1 MGAFP
6 GRFGTSIASKLNA
19 ALSLIIFV
27 VFLIAGLSLTLWLGD
42 RLEQR
47 GIRELQ
53 TTNQQITD
61 MMEAFSNA
69 LEDSASLLGATF
81 AANLPK
87 KMSIDPARPM
97 QSGERPIP
105 TLKGGDVVFN
115 NNFAMVDE
123 FSRLTGGVATL
134 FARDGDNF
142 YRIATSLKNKAGERV
157 MGTMLDQKHPAYPL
171 VLAGKPFVG
180 KATLF
185 GKDYVTRYVPIRD
198 DGGRVIG
205 IAFVGLD
212 LTDSI
217 RALKDKIRAVRVGD
231 TGYPFVLDAK
241 VEPGMAVI
249 HPSAEG
255 KNLLDV
261 KDKNGVAVIRGL
273 IEQGRGISQ
282 YWWQNAGDKEARE
295 KLVAM
300 QPFEKWGWL
309 VATSAYADEF
319 VHEVRMIQIQIV
331 VAALLATAILVSAMI
346 VMSRRWITRP
356 LQRAVSVTQR
366 VSEGDLTQHIETDST
381 DEVGELLSALDN
393 MSAHLCS
400 MIGEIDA
407 GIRGLADNARKLSVA
422 SDAVA
427 SSSGTQSQS
436 AVVMASA
443 VEQMTGSI
451 QQVAEHAESCRGL
464 AETSGDVSES
474 GIEVINQAI
483 SSMSMIADTVRQSA
497 EAVLHLGD
505 ESKAISRIVNVI
517 REIADQTNLLAL
529 NAAIEAARAGEA
541 GRGFAVVA
549 DEVRKLA
556 ERTSLSTQEIT
567 RMVDDIQNGA
577 ETAVVSMKKG
587 EGQVEEGVALAG
599 EAGGRISD
607 IKTGASQ
614 VSSAVIGISDALREQ
629 SAATREIARNVETI
643 AEQAVHN
650 HTQASATADTARE
663 MEVLSIQIRASI
675 SRFRT

>member
-1 MGAFP
+1 
-6 GRFGTSIASKLNA
+6 
-19 ALSLIIFV
+19 
-27 VFLIAGLSLTLWLGD
+27 
-42 RLEQR
+42 
-47 GIRELQ
+47 
-53 TTNQQITD
+53 
-61 MMEAFSNA
+61 
-69 LEDSASLLGATF
+69 
-81 AANLPK
+81 
-87 KMSIDPARPM
+87 
-97 QSGERPIP
+97 
-105 TLKGGDVVFN
+105 
-115 NNFAMVDE
+115 
-123 FSRLTGGVATL
+123 
-134 FARDGDNF
+134 
-142 YRIATSLKNKAGERV
+142 
-157 MGTMLDQKHPAYPL
+157 
-171 VLAGKPFVG
+171 
-180 KATLF
+180 
-185 GKDYVTRYVPIRD
+185 
-198 DGGRVIG
+198 
-205 IAFVGLD
+205 
-212 LTDSI
+212 
-217 RALKDKIRAVRVGD
+217 
-231 TGYPFVLDAK
+231 
-241 VEPGMAVI
+241 MAVI

-273 IEQGRGISQ
+273 IDQGRGISY
-282 YWWQNAGDKEARE
+282 YWWQNPGDKEARE

-309 VATSAYADEF
+309 VATSAYSDEF
-319 VHEVRMIQIQIV
+319 VHEVRAIQIQIA
-331 VAALLATAILVSAMI
+331 VAAVLATGVLVGAMI

-356 LQRAVSVTQR
+356 LQRAVAVTQR
-366 VSEGDLTQHIETDST
+366 VSDVDLTQHIETDSN
-381 DEVGELLSALDN
+381 DEVGALLRALDN
-393 MSAHLCS
+393 MSAHLRS

-407 GIRGLADNARKLSVA
+407 GIRGLADNAHKLSVA

-663 MEVLSIQIRASI
+663 MEVLSTQIRASI